1 MMTIRTLCDG
11 KLVRG
16 VSILQMAIDDYK
28 LSKTMEKMELD
39 RKELEEM

>member
-1 MMTIRTLCDG
+1 MTIRRVCDG
-11 KLVRG
+11 KPVRG

-28 LSKTMEKMELD
+28 LSKTMAKMELD